1 VAAAQLAYHM
11 LVSNVPTTV
20 LKAGCTAD
28 IVAHIVVVKESK
40 AHANHFVIDYKL
52 LVNTQDQVITD
63 TVGRETAAVNL
74 YPQTNQGRKVHRN
87 P

>member
-1 VAAAQLAYHM
+1 MVAAQLAYHM
-11 LVSNVPTTV
+11 LVSNVPTTE
-20 LKAGCTAD
+20 LRAD
-28 IVAHIVVVKESK
+28 TVAHIVAVKESK

-63 TVGRETAAVNL
+63 TVGRGTAAVNL